1 MIGEMT
7 DVVDLVIIEKVIHM
21 VATGMEI
28 EDHRV
33 VIKIVII
40 ERKVIEM
47 MKEEMFDEVVI
58 DKMIKVEQ
66 TLIDG

>member
-7 DVVDLVIIEKVIHM
+7 DVVDLVIIEEVIHM
-21 VATGMEI
+21 VTTGMEI

-40 ERKVIEM
+40 ERRVIEM
-47 MKEEMFDEVVI
+47 KKKMIEGVVI
-58 DKMIKVEQ
+58 DKMIEVEQ